1 MPKKLSVPI
10 KTIGA
15 DEWAQLT
22 VFAKDHIFCAEEC
35 RVKEQN
41 YTFAGQHRVR
51 LISLKKNVHWKI
63 PVGTPL
69 DVTEVPPAGAPPRRQ
84 PNR

>member
-1 MPKKLSVPI
+1 MSKKLSVPI

-15 DEWAQLT
+15 EEWAQLSA
-22 VFAKDHIFCAEEC
+22 FGKDHIFCAEDF

-63 PVGTPL
+63 PTGTPL
-69 DVTEVPPAGAPPRRQ
+69 DVAEVPPAGAPPRRQ
-84 PNR
+84 LGR